1 VEERRVGIKVYTI
14 LFLVLLVGFVIFLV
28 SVGMREDE
36 YRQRIAPKERFKNKE
51 VSILKNNS
59 VETLLWSYGRKI

>member
-1 VEERRVGIKVYTI
+1 MEERRIGIKVYTI

-36 YRQRIAPKERFKNKE
+36 YRERMAPKERFKNKE
-51 VSILKNNS
+51 VSILNNNG
-59 VETLLWSYGRKI
+59 VETLLVSFGRKI